1 MRAFDVVEAWLQ
13 DVVDARQAALAQVAV
28 FGKRGAVLEAH
39 AFVVFGKVLVVWL
52 RKAVC
57 QVVQLLWQPDRL

>member
-1 MRAFDVVEAWLQ
+1 M
-13 DVVDARQAALAQVAV
+13 VDARQAALAQVPV

-39 AFVVFGKVLVVWL
+39 ALVVFGEVLVVWL